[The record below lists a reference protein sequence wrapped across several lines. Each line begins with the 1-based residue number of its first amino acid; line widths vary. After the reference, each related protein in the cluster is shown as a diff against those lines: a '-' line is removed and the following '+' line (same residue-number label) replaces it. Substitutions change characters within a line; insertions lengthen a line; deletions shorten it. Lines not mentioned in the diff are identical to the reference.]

1 MYTIK
6 WNKILLREIIWI
18 NLKYIILRENNSGQ
32 NDNKHVNIMEFW
44 NRKKYINSD
53 KDEKLL
59 ALENDWLDESTEEPS
74 EIKGMFYILI

>member
-1 MYTIK
+1 MA
-6 WNKILLREIIWI
+6 
-18 NLKYIILRENNSGQ
+18 
-32 NDNKHVNIMEFW
+32 FW
-44 NRKKYINSD
+44 NRKKYISGN